1 MPRSTDMLVMEK
13 DGKRVR
19 VVRSAFEGHWQH
31 HGWKLASD
39 TPVSPVG
46 SVPDEDEL
54 PDDESEESE
63 TE

>member
-1 MPRSTDMLVMEK
+1 MPRSNEMLVMEK
-13 DGKRVR
+13 DGSRTR

-31 HGWKLASD
+31 HGWKLVSD
-39 TPVSPVG
+39 EPVSPVG

-54 PDDESEESE
+54 PADEFEESE